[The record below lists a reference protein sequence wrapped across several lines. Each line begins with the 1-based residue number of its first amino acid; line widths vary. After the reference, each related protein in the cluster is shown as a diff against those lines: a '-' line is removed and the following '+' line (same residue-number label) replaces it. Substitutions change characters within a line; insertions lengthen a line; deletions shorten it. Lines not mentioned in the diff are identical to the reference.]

1 MELPV
6 QQFRTKGEQ
15 AYLDMFEAARD
26 GLPGARDSFV
36 AGLRNKAIEAYGR
49 LGLPHRRIEAWKYT
63 DLRALLGDVNPLI
76 RATGLPLDAGDVKRA
91 LGAAL
96 AALPAFRLFM
106 VEGELRADFSD
117 LAGLKSAGVEVVS
130 LAEALEKP
138 ASWLKQA
145 LGAVNPR
152 EDDSVVALNAAL
164 MTGGVALRVGEGVAL
179 DKPIHLIH
187 LDGTGEPASIF
198 TRALVLAE
206 PGSALTLIE
215 SFAGLGLR
223 GLQRNAVTELRIGAK
238 AAIDHIKIEREADD
252 AVHLGT
258 ALVEIGADARYNAFQ
273 FSTGAAL
280 IRSQTFARFT
290 GEGSVLDISGA
301 LLMRGRQHCDTTLL
315 VEHAVPHC
323 TSRELFKAVL
333 DGEARGI
340 FQGKIIV
347 APDAQKTDGKQ
358 MAQALLLSETAEF
371 DSKPELEI
379 FADDVVCGH
388 GSTSGQIDEDLL
400 FYLEARGIPEDEARA
415 LLIQAFIGEALERIE
430 HEDLREAL
438 IASSAEWLGA
448 SAEQASGR

>member
-15 AYLDMFEAARD
+15 AFLDMFETARE
-26 GLPGARDSFV
+26 GLPGARDRYV
-36 AGLRNKAIEAYGR
+36 ASLRDKAIDAYGR

-63 DLRALLGDVNPLI
+63 DLRSLLGDVNPLV
-76 RATGLPLDAGDVKRA
+76 RATGLPIDAGDVKRA
-91 LGAAL
+91 LGEAV

-106 VEGELRADFSD
+106 VEGELRADLSD
-117 LAGLKSAGVEVVS
+117 LAALKTAGVEVVS

-138 ASWLKQA
+138 AAWLKQA

-152 EDDSVVALNAAL
+152 IDDSVVALNTAF
-164 MTGGVALRVGEGVAL
+164 MTGGVALRVGEDVIL
-179 DKPIHLIH
+179 DKPVHLIH

-198 TRALVLAE
+198 TRSVVLAE
-206 PGSALTLIE
+206 PGSALALIE
-215 SFAGLGLR
+215 SYAGLGLR
-223 GLQRNAVTELRIGAK
+223 GLQRNAVSEIRIGAK
-238 AAIDHIKIEREADD
+238 AAIDHIKIEREGDD
-252 AVHLGT
+252 AVHLCT
-258 ALVEIGADARYNAFQ
+258 ALVEIGDDARYNAFQ

-280 IRSQTFARFT
+280 IRNQTFARFT
-290 GEGSVLDISGA
+290 GEGSALDISGA
-301 LLMRGRQHCDTTLL
+301 FLMRGRQHCDTALL

-323 TSRELFKAVL
+323 TSREMFKAVL

-388 GSTSGQIDEDLL
+388 GSTSGRIDDELL

-430 HEDLREAL
+430 REDLREAL
-438 IASSAEWLGA
+438 SAASSEWLEVRPGA
-448 SAEQASGR
+448 